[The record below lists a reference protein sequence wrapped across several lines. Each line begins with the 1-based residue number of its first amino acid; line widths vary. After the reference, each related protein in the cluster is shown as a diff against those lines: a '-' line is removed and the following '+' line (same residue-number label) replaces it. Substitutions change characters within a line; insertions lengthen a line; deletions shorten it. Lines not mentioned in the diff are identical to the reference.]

1 MTELFSVELEAS
13 RPEIVDV
20 AIVEVDMEFRPVKV
34 VLPPCKAR
42 VLLFKFKVPLPA
54 EIVLPLKVLAVKVP
68 SEAEVAT
75 KAPFKVKA
83 VPEAVVKV
91 VCPVTLSVDCKVA
104 ALTRTVAPF
113 TVRAEV
119 EALPK
124 AVWPVTFKVPLTS

>member
-1 MTELFSVELEAS
+1 MELEANK
-13 RPEIVDV
+13 PEIVDV
-20 AIVEVDMEFRPVKV
+20 AIVEVAMVDEVMMLPPTKV
-34 VLPPCKAR
+34 VLRPAR
-42 VLLFKFKVPLPA
+42 PGCCYLILRLPLPA

-75 KAPFKVKA
+75 NAPFKVKA

-104 ALTRTVAPF
+104 ALTKTVAPF

-119 EALPK
+119 EALPEL
-124 AVWPVTFKVPLTS
+124 FGL